1 MLDRLWRRYRF
12 WLLTGLGY
20 LFVIEWTGY
29 ALDCPFRWLTGWQ
42 CPGCG
47 VTHLV
52 LALVHGDLDG
62 AWQAN
67 PAIILASPFLLL
79 LWFQS
84 ERVDIL
90 NEPAWQRFLA
100 WGACYLVPWI
110 WYLAKSIVWKGC
122 LIIWWISRQ
131 PFIILSEDC

>member
-12 WLLTGLGY
+12 WLLAGLGY
-20 LFVIEWTGY
+20 LLVIEWTGY

-79 LWFQS
+79 LWFRS

-100 WGACYLVPWI
+100 WGLVI
-110 WYLAKSIVWKGC
+110 WFLGFG
-122 LIIWWISRQ
+122 IWRN
-131 PFIILSEDC
+131 L